1 MRNYT
6 ALHSAYG
13 ININGRALEPLF
25 LASLGRD
32 FVADLFLS
40 DPNFY
45 EHDLIPLTITD
56 FRILYSSERKSSSKV
71 SQCPGPNFHFIG
83 KMKSNE

>member
-1 MRNYT
+1 MKNYT

-25 LASLGRD
+25 LASLGKD

-45 EHDLIPLTITD
+45 EHDLFPLSITD
-56 FRILYSSERKSSSKV
+56 FRILYSSERKCSSKI
-71 SQCPGPNFHFIG
+71 SQSPGPNFHFIG
-83 KMKSNE
+83 KMINSE